1 MCGIAGLFIKDPKLE
16 PKLGALLAK
25 MMSTLCSRGP
35 DSAGLRDEHKAELH
49 EFPKASGEAFKV
61 DVADFRRY
69 GSVRKLYNF
78 NIDNAGAY

>member
-1 MCGIAGLFIKDPKLE
+1 MCSIAGLFIKDPKLE

-25 MMSTLCSRGP
+25 MTSALCSRGP
-35 DSAGLRDEHKAELH
+35 DLAGLCDEHKAELH
-49 EFPKASGEAFKV
+49 ELLKASGEAFKV

-69 GSVRKLYNF
+69 GSARKLYNF

>member
-25 MMSTLCSRGP
+25 MTSTLCSRGP
-35 DSAGLRDEHKAELH
+35 DSAELH
-49 EFPKASGEAFKV
+49 ELLKASGEAFKV

-69 GSVRKLYNF
+69 GSARKLYNF